1 MRRFYTIFF
10 SFLALCFLNPVFSNN
25 TEVLFSNLPFQ
36 LQEINKV
43 IIRIEGE
50 RKIIVN
56 QEVVQPENLVRV
68 INAIVDSLDED
79 SLFRDSATLIITEN
93 SAPEIIQFVKQSLK
107 KTEISILN
115 VQQRTEIN
123 KEKTKIGE
131 DQLALY
137 DSLVK
142 NWKHSKIE
150 DRILK
155 ADDLAQVEYIY
166 QNMTFDQRIKAEKL
180 PDFLPFV
187 EALTQKQDLSA
198 QRLDLFTYDMQYRIF
213 LNNNQVKNDTLK
225 HYSVQDFVKF
235 YTNPV
240 PDDSQIKQ
248 QVNLFT
254 KD

>member
-1 MRRFYTIFF
+1 MRKFYHILF
-10 SFLALCFLNPVFSNN
+10 SFLALCFFNPLFSSN
-25 TEVLFSNLPFQ
+25 TEVLYSNVPFQ

-50 RKIIVN
+50 KKIIVN
-56 QEVVQPENLVRV
+56 QEVVQPENLVKV
-68 INAIVDSLDED
+68 INAIVDSLEEE
-79 SLFRDSATLIITEN
+79 SLFRDSATLIISE
-93 SAPEIIQFVKQSLK
+93 SSDPEIIQFVKQSLK
-107 KTEISILN
+107 KTQIRILN

-123 KEKTKIGE
+123 QEKTKIGE
-131 DQLALY
+131 AQLALY

-142 NWKHSKIE
+142 NWKQSKVE

-155 ADDLAQVEYIY
+155 AEDLEQVEYIY
-166 QNMTFDQRIKAEKL
+166 QNMTFEQRIKAEKL

-187 EALTQKQDLSA
+187 EALTQKQTLSA
-198 QRLDLFTYDMQYRIF
+198 QRLDLFTYDTQYRIF

-225 HYSVQDFVKF
+225 HYSIQDFVKF

-240 PDDSQIKQ
+240 PNDSQIKQ